1 MWIFSTLI
9 AVARTAVL
17 ISALGL
23 VSLGGPTANASGPR
37 CALALVL
44 AIDVSG
50 SVDQGEYGLQMSGL
64 AAALRSEEVAN
75 ALASVGDGRVYVSA
89 MHWSGTGQQAEI
101 APWTLLDSR
110 ESIRQF
116 ANGIETRSRSFD
128 KFSTA
133 IGEALVFAD
142 AQFAKLKA
150 PCRRRVIDVSGDG
163 RSNEGWSPNL
173 IRDSVVGRGVT
184 INALAILASDK
195 ELLGYFQRYIIGG
208 AGSFVM
214 SADRF
219 ADYPEAIKR
228 KLVREILPPLAKGH
242 PGGQQLQTLI
252 R

>member
-1 MWIFSTLI
+1 MLENFRI
-9 AVARTAVL
+9 AARDRVVPL
-17 ISALGL
+17 LFVILSML
-23 VSLGGPTANASGPR
+23 VWMPTANASRQP
-37 CALALVL
+37 CALALAL

-64 AAALRSEEVAN
+64 AAALRSDEVAN
-75 ALASVGDGRVYVSA
+75 ALATVGAGRVYLSA

-101 APWTLLDSR
+101 APWTRIDDRSSVL
-110 ESIRQF
+110 QF
-116 ANGIETRSRSFD
+116 ADQLEARPRSFD

-133 IGEALVFAD
+133 IGEALAFAD
-142 AQFAKLKA
+142 AQFARLEV

-173 IRDSVVGRGVT
+173 IRDSVVGRGIT
-184 INALAILASDK
+184 INALAILANDK
-195 ELLGYFQRYIIGG
+195 DLLGYFQRYIIGG

-219 ADYPEAIKR
+219 VDYPEAIKR
-228 KLVREILPPLAKGH
+228 KLVREILPPVAQGRPNNRPLKSFV
-242 PGGQQLQTLI
+242 

>member
-1 MWIFSTLI
+1 MPHFFN
-9 AVARTAVL
+9 VM
-17 ISALGL
+17 ISRRACLSAFAGIL
-23 VSLGGPTANASGPR
+23 ACLLASQANASRQP
-37 CALALVL
+37 CALALAL

-50 SVDQGEYGLQMSGL
+50 SVDQSEYGLQMSGL

-75 ALASVGDGRVYVSA
+75 ALAAVGDGKVYVSA

-101 APWTLLDSR
+101 APWTMFDSR
-110 ESIRQF
+110 ESVLQF
-116 ANGIETRSRSFD
+116 ADQLEARPRSFD

-142 AQFAKLKA
+142 AQFAKLNVR
-150 PCRRRVIDVSGDG
+150 CRRQVIDVSGDG

-173 IRDSVVGRGVT
+173 IRDHVVSRGVT
-184 INALAILASDK
+184 INALAILANDK
-195 ELLGYFQRYIIGG
+195 QLKGYFQRYIIGG

-214 SADRF
+214 SADHF

-228 KLVREILPPLAKGH
+228 KLVREILPPLAAGH
-242 PGGQQLQTLI
+242 PQGPAPQTVL

>member
-1 MWIFSTLI
+1 MIS
-9 AVARTAVL
+9 RTAL
-17 ISALGL
+17 L
-23 VSLGGPTANASGPR
+23 VSAVGFVSLASPNAKASGQP

-64 AAALRSEEVAN
+64 ATALRSDEVAN
-75 ALASVGDGRVYVSA
+75 SLASIGDGKVYVSA
-89 MHWSGTGQQAEI
+89 MHWSGTGQQTEI

-110 ESIRQF
+110 ESVQQF
-116 ANGIETRSRSFD
+116 ANRIESRSRSFD

-142 AQFAKLKA
+142 AQFAKLNA
-150 PCRRRVIDVSGDG
+150 RCRRRVIDVSGDG

-219 ADYPEAIKR
+219 ADYPKAIKR
-228 KLVREILPPLAKGH
+228 KLVREILPPVARRHRHDLQ
-242 PGGQQLQTLI
+242 PQTLI